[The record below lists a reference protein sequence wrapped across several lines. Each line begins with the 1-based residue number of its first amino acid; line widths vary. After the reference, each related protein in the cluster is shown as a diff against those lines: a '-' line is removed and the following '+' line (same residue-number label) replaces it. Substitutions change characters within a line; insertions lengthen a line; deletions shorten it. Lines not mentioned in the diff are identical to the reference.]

1 MNKLFV
7 FLPCYNEEL
16 NIGALIDEWMNES
29 AKLEEEGYYLIVC
42 PIDDKSTDNTQAKMR
57 EKATLYGEERIN
69 IIAHEQNKNL
79 RGGLNTRYSQNDGI
93 VMLGHIAQEF
103 AVSFKTDNL
112 CTFTVTRCDYTI
124 HR

>member
-29 AKLEEEGYYLIVC
+29 AKLEEEGYHLIVC

-57 EKATLYGEERIN
+57 EKAALYGEDRIN

-79 RGGLNTRYSQNDGI
+79 RGGLNTSVENFLKLGGDDDLMCLMDGDDTHS
-93 VMLGHIAQEF
+93 G
-103 AVSFKTDNL
+103 KKL
-112 CTFTVTRCDYTI
+112 CLYDGAAL
-124 HR
+124 